1 MQELQKIAVVI
12 DADNTQ
18 ISKLEDVFHEI
29 STRGRIV
36 VKRAYGN
43 WHKPTLKN
51 WGEII
56 KRLAIKAEQQFDYV
70 SGKNATDM
78 ALVIDTIELLYTNL
92 YDAFVIVSSDSDYTP
107 LAIKLREAGVYV
119 MGVGEQKNPV
129 AFRNACDEFLF
140 LENCSSSVE
149 GNDAHD
155 VVNSFQSDAH
165 DAASSSQSDVQDAAS
180 SSQSDA
186 QDAVSSPQKEKAE
199 VSISPN
205 NEKEESTKQLK
216 EDVQK
221 TDSTPIASSA
231 PAEENSEKKNDL
243 NEIHALLEKAYDTF
257 QDEDGWVNV
266 AKVGLFL
273 RRAKPD
279 FDSRTYGF
287 QKLSL
292 FLKNFPEKYDVK
304 IVGEKPNIIA
314 VYRCV
319 SNENN

>member
-1 MQELQKIAVVI
+1 M
-12 DADNTQ
+12 
-18 ISKLEDVFHEI
+18 
-29 STRGRIV
+29 

-119 MGVGEQKNPV
+119 MGVGEKKTPV

-155 VVNSFQSDAH
+155 VVSSFQSDA
-165 DAASSSQSDVQDAAS
+165 QDAAS

>member
-119 MGVGEQKNPV
+119 MGVGEQKTPV

-155 VVNSFQSDAH
+155 VV
-165 DAASSSQSDVQDAAS
+165 SSSQSDVQDAAS

-243 NEIHALLEKAYDTF
+243 NEIYALLEKAYDTF

>member
-119 MGVGEQKNPV
+119 MGVGEQKTPV

-155 VVNSFQSDAH
+155 VV
-165 DAASSSQSDVQDAAS
+165 SSSQSDVQDVAS

>member
-119 MGVGEQKNPV
+119 MGVGEKKTPV

-155 VVNSFQSDAH
+155 VVSSFQSDA
-165 DAASSSQSDVQDAAS
+165 QDAAS

-304 IVGEKPNIIA
+304 IVGEKPNTIA

>member
-12 DADNTQ
+12 DADNTR

-119 MGVGEQKNPV
+119 MGVGEQKTPV

-155 VVNSFQSDAH
+155 VVSSFQSDA
-165 DAASSSQSDVQDAAS
+165 QDAAS

>member
-119 MGVGEQKNPV
+119 MGVGEQKTPV

-155 VVNSFQSDAH
+155 VVNSFQSDAQ

-180 SSQSDA
+180 SSQSDV
-186 QDAVSSPQKEKAE
+186 QDAASSPQKEKAE

-221 TDSTPIASSA
+221 TGSTPIASSA

>member
-119 MGVGEQKNPV
+119 MGVGEQKTPV

-140 LENCSSSVE
+140 LET
-149 GNDAHD
+149 ALL
-155 VVNSFQSDAH
+155 
-165 DAASSSQSDVQDAAS
+165 
-180 SSQSDA
+180 
-186 QDAVSSPQKEKAE
+186 
-199 VSISPN
+199 
-205 NEKEESTKQLK
+205 QLK
-216 EDVQK
+216 GTMHTMLLVLPQAMNK
-221 TDSTPIASSA
+221 MLLVLPKKKKRKCLYLRTTK
-231 PAEENSEKKNDL
+231 KKNL
-243 NEIHALLEKAYDTF
+243 QSNSRRMHRKRIQLQLL
-257 QDEDGWVNV
+257 V
-266 AKVGLFL
+266 
-273 RRAKPD
+273 
-279 FDSRTYGF
+279 
-287 QKLSL
+287 LSP
-292 FLKNFPEKYDVK
+292 LKRIPKRK
-304 IVGEKPNIIA
+304 MI
-314 VYRCV
+314 
-319 SNENN
+319 

>member
-119 MGVGEQKNPV
+119 MGVGEQKTPV

-155 VVNSFQSDAH
+155 VVNSFQSDA
-165 DAASSSQSDVQDAAS
+165 QDAAS

-304 IVGEKPNIIA
+304 IVGEKPNTIA

>member
-119 MGVGEQKNPV
+119 MGVGEQKTPV

-155 VVNSFQSDAH
+155 VVSSFQSDA
-165 DAASSSQSDVQDAAS
+165 QDAAS

-186 QDAVSSPQKEKAE
+186 QDTVSSPQKEKAE
-199 VSISPN
+199 MSISPN

-216 EDVQK
+216 EDLQK

>member
-119 MGVGEQKNPV
+119 MGVGEQKTPV

-149 GNDAHD
+149 VNDAHD
-155 VVNSFQSDAH
+155 VVSSFQSDA
-165 DAASSSQSDVQDAAS
+165 QDAAS

>member
-119 MGVGEQKNPV
+119 MGVGEQKTPV

-155 VVNSFQSDAH
+155 VV
-165 DAASSSQSDVQDAAS
+165 SSSQSDVQDAAS

-199 VSISPN
+199 VSISPD

>member
-119 MGVGEQKNPV
+119 MGVGEQKTPV

-155 VVNSFQSDAH
+155 VVNSFRSDAQ

>member
-119 MGVGEQKNPV
+119 MGVGEQKTPV

-155 VVNSFQSDAH
+155 VVSSFQSDA
-165 DAASSSQSDVQDAAS
+165 QDAAS

-186 QDAVSSPQKEKAE
+186 QDAVCSPQKEKAE

>member
-119 MGVGEQKNPV
+119 MGVGEQKPLLLSGMPAMNFSSWKTALLRLKGTMHTMLLVLSKVMHKMLLVLPKAMHKILLV
-129 AFRNACDEFLF
+129 LPKKKKQKCLYRPTTKKKNLQ
-140 LENCSSSVE
+140 SSSR
-149 GNDAHD
+149 
-155 VVNSFQSDAH
+155 
-165 DAASSSQSDVQDAAS
+165 
-180 SSQSDA
+180 
-186 QDAVSSPQKEKAE
+186 KMYRKL
-199 VSISPN
+199 I
-205 NEKEESTKQLK
+205 QLQLLVLLPLK
-216 EDVQK
+216 K
-221 TDSTPIASSA
+221 TPKRKMI
-231 PAEENSEKKNDL
+231 
-243 NEIHALLEKAYDTF
+243 
-257 QDEDGWVNV
+257 
-266 AKVGLFL
+266 
-273 RRAKPD
+273 
-279 FDSRTYGF
+279 
-287 QKLSL
+287 
-292 FLKNFPEKYDVK
+292 
-304 IVGEKPNIIA
+304 
-314 VYRCV
+314 
-319 SNENN
+319 

>member
-119 MGVGEQKNPV
+119 MGVGEQKTPV

-155 VVNSFQSDAH
+155 VVNSFQSDAQ
-165 DAASSSQSDVQDAAS
+165 DAASSSQSDVQDAA
-180 SSQSDA
+180 
-186 QDAVSSPQKEKAE
+186 SSPQKEKAE

>member
-119 MGVGEQKNPV
+119 MGVGEQKTPV

-155 VVNSFQSDAH
+155 VASFSQSDA
-165 DAASSSQSDVQDAAS
+165 QDAVS

-319 SNENN
+319 SNEND

>member
-119 MGVGEQKNPV
+119 MGVGEQKTPV

-155 VVNSFQSDAH
+155 VVNSFQSDA
-165 DAASSSQSDVQDAAS
+165 QDAAS

-205 NEKEESTKQLK
+205 NEKEESTKQIK

>member
-119 MGVGEQKNPV
+119 MGVGEQKTPV

-155 VVNSFQSDAH
+155 VVNSFQSDAQ
-165 DAASSSQSDVQDAAS
+165 DAASSSQSDVQDAAC

>member
-119 MGVGEQKNPV
+119 MGVGEQKTPV

-155 VVNSFQSDAH
+155 VV
-165 DAASSSQSDVQDAAS
+165 SSSQSDVQDAAS
-180 SSQSDA
+180 SSQSDV

>member
-119 MGVGEQKNPV
+119 MGVGEQKTPV

-155 VVNSFQSDAH
+155 VVSSFQSDA
-165 DAASSSQSDVQDAAS
+165 QDAAS

-205 NEKEESTKQLK
+205 IEKAESTKQLK

>member
-119 MGVGEQKNPV
+119 MGVGEQKTPV

-155 VVNSFQSDAH
+155 VVSSFQSDA
-165 DAASSSQSDVQDAAS
+165 QDVAS

>member
-119 MGVGEQKNPV
+119 MGIGEQKTPV

-149 GNDAHD
+149 GNDAHN
-155 VVNSFQSDAH
+155 VVSSFQSDA
-165 DAASSSQSDVQDAAS
+165 QDAAS

-304 IVGEKPNIIA
+304 IVGEKPNTIA

>member
-119 MGVGEQKNPV
+119 MGVGEQKPPV

-155 VVNSFQSDAH
+155 VV
-165 DAASSSQSDVQDAAS
+165 SSSQSDVQDAAS

>member
-119 MGVGEQKNPV
+119 MGVGEQKTPV

-155 VVNSFQSDAH
+155 VVSSFQSDAQ
-165 DAASSSQSDVQDAAS
+165 DAASSSQSDAQDAAS

>member
-119 MGVGEQKNPV
+119 MGVGEQKTPV

-155 VVNSFQSDAH
+155 VV
-165 DAASSSQSDVQDAAS
+165 SSSQSDVQDAAS

-319 SNENN
+319 RNENN

>member
-119 MGVGEQKNPV
+119 MGVGEQKTPV

-155 VVNSFQSDAH
+155 V
-165 DAASSSQSDVQDAAS
+165 
-180 SSQSDA
+180 
-186 QDAVSSPQKEKAE
+186 VSSPQKEKAE

>member
-119 MGVGEQKNPV
+119 MGVGEQKTPV

-155 VVNSFQSDAH
+155 VVSSFQSDA
-165 DAASSSQSDVQDAAS
+165 QDAAS

-186 QDAVSSPQKEKAE
+186 QDTVSSPQKEKAE
-199 VSISPN
+199 MSISPN

-304 IVGEKPNIIA
+304 IVGEKPNTIA

>member
-107 LAIKLREAGVYV
+107 LAIELREAGVYV
-119 MGVGEQKNPV
+119 MGVGEQKTPV

-155 VVNSFQSDAH
+155 VV
-165 DAASSSQSDVQDAAS
+165 SSSQSDVQDAAS

>member
-43 WHKPTLKN
+43 WHKPALKN

-119 MGVGEQKNPV
+119 MGVGEQKTPV

-149 GNDAHD
+149 GN
-155 VVNSFQSDAH
+155 
-165 DAASSSQSDVQDAAS
+165 
-180 SSQSDA
+180 DA

-266 AKVGLFL
+266 AEVGLFL

-304 IVGEKPNIIA
+304 LVGEKPNTIA

>member
-119 MGVGEQKNPV
+119 MGVGEQKTPV

-155 VVNSFQSDAH
+155 VVNSFQSDA
-165 DAASSSQSDVQDAAS
+165 QDAAS

-279 FDSRTYGF
+279 FDRRTYGF

>member
-119 MGVGEQKNPV
+119 MGVGEQKTPV

-155 VVNSFQSDAH
+155 AVSSFQSDA
-165 DAASSSQSDVQDAAS
+165 QDAAS

-319 SNENN
+319 SNEND

>member
-119 MGVGEQKNPV
+119 MGVGEQKPPV

-155 VVNSFQSDAH
+155 VVSSFQSDAQ
-165 DAASSSQSDVQDAAS
+165 DAASSSQGDVQDAAS

>member
-119 MGVGEQKNPV
+119 MGVGEQKTPV

-155 VVNSFQSDAH
+155 VV
-165 DAASSSQSDVQDAAS
+165 SSSQSDVQDAAS

-199 VSISPN
+199 VSISPK

>member
-1 MQELQKIAVVI
+1 MNFNAGTSKIAVVI

-119 MGVGEQKNPV
+119 MGVGEQKTPV

-155 VVNSFQSDAH
+155 VV
-165 DAASSSQSDVQDAAS
+165 SSSQSDVQDAAS

>member
-119 MGVGEQKNPV
+119 MGVGEQKTPV

-155 VVNSFQSDAH
+155 VVSTFQSDA
-165 DAASSSQSDVQDAAS
+165 QDAAS

-186 QDAVSSPQKEKAE
+186 QDTVSSPQKEKAE

>member
-29 STRGRIV
+29 STCGRIV

-119 MGVGEQKNPV
+119 MGVGEQKTPV

-155 VVNSFQSDAH
+155 VVSSFQSDA
-165 DAASSSQSDVQDAAS
+165 QDAAS

>member
-119 MGVGEQKNPV
+119 MGVGEQKTPV

-155 VVNSFQSDAH
+155 VVSSFQSDA
-165 DAASSSQSDVQDAAS
+165 QDAAS

-186 QDAVSSPQKEKAE
+186 QDTVSSPQKEKAE

-319 SNENN
+319 SNEND